1 MKNENNKGFAKKIAK
16 KIAKKV
22 DLEAMH
28 YSPDNSNMLKFSFH
42 ALCIFRPNHQKN
54 HNQPKTVS
62 SMTIDAFWFL
72 SQRRAS
78 PPQKK
83 RLHSYTLL
91 FVLPHALKSDIGRHV
106 AARELQIK
114 RSLDVA
120 LEQKSS

>member
-42 ALCIFRPNHQKN
+42 ALCIFRPNHKKN
-54 HNQPKTVS
+54 HNHPKTVS

-78 PPQKK
+78 PPPKK

-91 FVLPHALKSDIGRHV
+91 FVLPHALKSDIGKHV